1 MESEKDERQNGGSRN
16 MNRSLPKVIKVLPMG
31 AGVLTLKLDAKYQ
44 EDPLL
49 DLDALDQLS
58 PRQEVYEEHCIVTI
72 HISIGISR
80 KWRGLGRK
88 VSTVPIRKIQETTDL
103 PGIELKSPQ
112 TSIGMS
118 ALAAIFSSPL
128 RSV

>member
-1 MESEKDERQNGGSRN
+1 M
-16 MNRSLPKVIKVLPMG
+16 
-31 AGVLTLKLDAKYQ
+31 DAKYQ

-49 DLDALDQLS
+49 DLHALDQLS
-58 PRQEVYEEHCIVTI
+58 PKQEVYEEHCIVTV
-72 HISIGISR
+72 HISIRIFQAVNSR
-80 KWRGLGRK
+80 KRGGLGRTA
-88 VSTVPIRKIQETTDL
+88 STVPIKKIQETTDL

>member
-1 MESEKDERQNGGSRN
+1 M
-16 MNRSLPKVIKVLPMG
+16 
-31 AGVLTLKLDAKYQ
+31 DAKYQ

-58 PRQEVYEEHCIVTI
+58 PKQEVYEEHCILTV
-72 HISIGISR
+72 HISIGIFQPVICR
-80 KWRGLGRK
+80 KWGGLGRTAP
-88 VSTVPIRKIQETTDL
+88 TVPINKTQKTTDL
-103 PGIELKSPQ
+103 PGTELKSPQ